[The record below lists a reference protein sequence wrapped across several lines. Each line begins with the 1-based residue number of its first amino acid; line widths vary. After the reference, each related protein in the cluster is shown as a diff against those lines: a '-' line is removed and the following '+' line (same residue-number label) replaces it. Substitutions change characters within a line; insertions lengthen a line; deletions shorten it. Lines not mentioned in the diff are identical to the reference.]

1 MSKLNFVLEMSKT
14 LGNICIDLYLYCS
27 VLLVAFVK
35 HISSRYFLTLF
46 ADCQNLCFLMLN
58 FLKCTFIYVFYSNN
72 SGTSFRKT
80 SITRECLV
88 AESCPTPC

>member
-1 MSKLNFVLEMSKT
+1 MSKLNFVLEMSKI
-14 LGNICIDLYLYCS
+14 LSNICIDS
-27 VLLVAFVK
+27 VILVAFVK

-46 ADCQNLCFLMLN
+46 ADCQNLCFLIS
-58 FLKCTFIYVFYSNN
+58 KCTFIYVFYSNN

-88 AESCPTPC
+88 VESSPTPC

>member
-1 MSKLNFVLEMSKT
+1 MSKLNFALEMSKI
-14 LGNICIDLYLYCS
+14 LGNICIDS

-35 HISSRYFLTLF
+35 HISSWYFLTLF
-46 ADCQNLCFLMLN
+46 ADFQNLCFLMLN
-58 FLKCTFIYVFYSNN
+58 FSKCTFIYVFYSNN

>member
-1 MSKLNFVLEMSKT
+1 MSKLNFVLEMSKI
-14 LGNICIDLYLYCS
+14 LGNICIDS
-27 VLLVAFVK
+27 VLFVAFVK
-35 HISSRYFLTLF
+35 HISSRYFLTPF

-58 FLKCTFIYVFYSNN
+58 FSKCTFIYVFYSNN
-72 SGTSFRKT
+72 GGTSFRKT